1 MQVLFNPKKEDYM
14 STNENNNEPN
24 DYVNM
29 KIELT
34 DEEYA
39 LVKEKA
45 EEKGVSMSEFITQIL
60 EEFVENYDVND
71 LEQLKK
77 KYPDIQNTQDTI
89 GCNEKIQE

>member
-89 GCNEKIQE
+89 GSNEKIQE